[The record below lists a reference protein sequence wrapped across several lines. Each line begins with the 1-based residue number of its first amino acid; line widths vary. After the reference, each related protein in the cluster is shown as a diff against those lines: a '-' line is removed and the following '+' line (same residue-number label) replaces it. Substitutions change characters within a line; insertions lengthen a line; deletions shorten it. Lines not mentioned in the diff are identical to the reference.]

1 MTNFWNTILG
11 KVIKFILPWL
21 REAAEKSFNKLPKE
35 EQEKLKSIALLVQ
48 IVKLGYEKKL
58 PIKTIIANMVNQSGL
73 TYDTVQV
80 YFIEYWRQKGQDV
93 GSLEEAVKLIIE
105 DASMRTETGLKS
117 LWNGI
122 VNLIAGVVT
131 NVDWQALL
139 FGLVQYVYERYVKGR
154 VKI

>member
-21 REAAEKSFNKLPKE
+21 RKAAEKSFNKLPKE
-35 EQEKLKSIALLVQ
+35 EQEKLKAIALLVQ

-73 TYDTVQV
+73 TYDTVQA

-93 GSLEEAVKLIIE
+93 ANLEEAVKLIME

-139 FGLVQYVYERYVKGR
+139 LGLVQYTYEIFVKGR
-154 VKI
+154 VKV